1 MEIPAVNIQALLAVV
16 FFIGAL
22 IVSRIVAN
30 IYSGKWPGGIGMV
43 AYLRML
49 VGFLLTGAVVL
60 GFYSFAGVD
69 IISGRMKG

>member
-1 MEIPAVNIQALLAVV
+1 MGIPAVNLQALLAIA

-22 IVSRIVAN
+22 VVARIVAN
-30 IYSGKWPGGIGMV
+30 IYSGKWPGGIGAV

-60 GFYSFAGVD
+60 GLYSFAGVD
-69 IISGRMKG
+69 IISGR